1 MDELCKQAAQSVD
14 DGYNYIILSD
24 RGVDET
30 HAAIPSLLAVSAVHH
45 YLIDA
50 GKRVQTALIVESG
63 EIREI
68 IHVSSPSMLRLHETD
83 FLPRRNRK
91 PELSDNAVRIHESH
105 AVVAAVL
112 AVVPVV
118 AEHKVL
124 SLPRP

>member
-1 MDELCKQAAQSVD
+1 
-14 DGYNYIILSD
+14 
-24 RGVDET
+24 
-30 HAAIPSLLAVSAVHH
+30 
-45 YLIDA
+45 
-50 GKRVQTALIVESG
+50 
-63 EIREI
+63 
-68 IHVSSPSMLRLHETD
+68 MLRLHETD

-124 SLPRP
+124 SLPDYALQVPPAFMA